1 MHSPGPKKF
10 TRTDVEQRRQRLLCP
25 GPRIGRVEDDGNA
38 GGTSPCH
45 ILANGIRVG
54 AGDSKT
60 IDVVGDPER
69 ISRSAVGDK
78 GKAQML
84 TLLGGSTIGEQ
95 RGNEQG
101 GSK

>member
-1 MHSPGPKKF
+1 
-10 TRTDVEQRRQRLLCP
+10 
-25 GPRIGRVEDDGNA
+25 
-38 GGTSPCH
+38 
-45 ILANGIRVG
+45 
-54 AGDSKT
+54 
-60 IDVVGDPER
+60 
-69 ISRSAVGDK
+69 VGDK